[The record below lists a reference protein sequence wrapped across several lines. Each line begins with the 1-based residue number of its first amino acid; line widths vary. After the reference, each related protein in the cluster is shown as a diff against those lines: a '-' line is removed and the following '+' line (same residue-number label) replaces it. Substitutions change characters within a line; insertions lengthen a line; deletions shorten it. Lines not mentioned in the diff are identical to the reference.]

1 MECTDLQNLQN
12 VECGSIP
19 QQRYILSGQKV
30 IQRICLSV
38 VPTPTNRIKIT
49 SSETSETS
57 ETPEVSSNTPDSPDS
72 PSVSE
77 PTSFEVLAIGSH
89 PLLCTYQISRD
100 TSGLSVGALAVS
112 MAKSIYGA
120 VRNLAG

>member
-1 MECTDLQNLQN
+1 MECTDLQNLQS

-19 QQRYILSGQKV
+19 QQRYKLSGQKM
-30 IQRICLSV
+30 IQQISLSV
-38 VPTPTNRIKIT
+38 IATPTNRIKIT

-57 ETPEVSSNTPDSPDS
+57 TSTPDS
-72 PSVSE
+72 PSVPE
-77 PTSFEVLAIGSH
+77 PTSFEVLAIGSQ

-100 TSGLSVGALAVS
+100 SSGLSVGAIAVS

-120 VRNLAG
+120 VRYLGG

>member
-1 MECTDLQNLQN
+1 MECTDLQNLQS

-19 QQRYILSGQKV
+19 QQRYKLSGQKV
-30 IQRICLSV
+30 IQRISLSV
-38 VPTPTNRIKIT
+38 IATLTNRIKIT

-57 ETPEVSSNTPDSPDS
+57 DTSTSTPDS
-72 PSVSE
+72 PSVPE
-77 PTSFEVLAIGSH
+77 PTSFEVLAIGSQ

-100 TSGLSVGALAVS
+100 SSGLSVGAIAVS

>member
-1 MECTDLQNLQN
+1 MECTDLQNLQS

-19 QQRYILSGQKV
+19 QQRYKLSGQKM
-30 IQRICLSV
+30 IQQISLSV
-38 VPTPTNRIKIT
+38 VATPTNRIKIT
-49 SSETSETS
+49 SSETSTS
-57 ETPEVSSNTPDSPDS
+57 TPDS
-72 PSVSE
+72 PSVPE
-77 PTSFEVLAIGSH
+77 PTSFEVLAIGSQ

-100 TSGLSVGALAVS
+100 SSGLSVGAIAVS